1 MITRRDTL
9 LAGLAASVCWA
20 GEARGALASQVVRPE
35 SFGARGDGRSDDT
48 VALQRCLDSA
58 PAGAVVRL
66 RTGAVYRVDTN
77 YRPSRETVGG
87 LRLKTGQVLE
97 LNGAEL
103 RALPTAAPHGS
114 VVQAFRT
121 SGWKIVGPGR
131 IAGERTG
138 HRGTAGEW
146 GMGISAWGSSGWQI
160 VGGVEVADCWGDG
173 VYVGSAG
180 AGFCENFLIDAVKVR
195 NCRRNGISIVAGR
208 NGEIRN
214 CDIEKIDGT
223 APFGGIDLEPN
234 QVSQPNRNIRI
245 TGGRMRNVGVGIYV
259 TVANQGVTISG
270 VDIEAQNSGVIIGDN
285 SVDVRIVGNPSI
297 KSLVGGREGAA
308 IRTVSRQPATIRGL
322 QIRNNQLSGGG
333 YFVIDIYGQGYAGL
347 VISGN
352 RIFAS
357 NAGTQGLARVGA
369 GQFTDNIGVIGPRA
383 GKQGQYFIHL
393 QTVSYGR
400 NSYRNESPHSMYSAF
415 RGGRD
420 IGGDRFE
427 SRTLKHFAEG
437 L

>member
-9 LAGLAASVCWA
+9 MAGLAASFCWA
-20 GEARGALASQVVRPE
+20 GEACGALAAQVFRPE
-35 SFGARGDGRSDDT
+35 DFGARGDGRSDDT
-48 VALQRCLDSA
+48 AALQRCLDSA

-66 RTGAVYRVDTN
+66 RTGAVYRIDSN
-77 YRPSRETVGG
+77 YRPSREKVGG
-87 LRLKTGQVLE
+87 LRLKSGQVLE

-103 RALPTAAPHGS
+103 RALPSPHPHSS

-131 IAGERTG
+131 ITGERTG
-138 HRGTAGEW
+138 HRGTGGEW
-146 GMGISAWGSSGWQI
+146 GMGISAWNSSGWQI

-173 VYVGSAG
+173 VYVGSTG
-180 AGFCENFLIDAVKVR
+180 GGFCENFLIDAVKVR

-234 QVSQPNRNIRI
+234 QVGQPNRNIRI
-245 TGGRMRNVGVGIYV
+245 IGGRMRNVGVGIYV
-259 TVANQGVTISG
+259 TVANQGVTITG
-270 VDIEAQNSGVIIGDN
+270 MDIEAGNSGILIGDN
-285 SVDVRIVGNPSI
+285 SSDVRIENNPGI
-297 KSLVGGREGAA
+297 KSLVGGAEGAA
-308 IRTVSRQPATIRGL
+308 IRTVAPNPATVRGL

-333 YFVIDIYGQGYAGL
+333 YFVIDIYGQGYGNL
-347 VISGN
+347 VVSGN
-352 RIFAS
+352 RISAT
-357 NAGTQGLARVGA
+357 NAGTQGVARIGA
-369 GQFTDNIGVIGPRA
+369 GQFTDNICVIGPRA
-383 GKQGQYFIHL
+383 GRKDEYFIHL

-420 IGGDRFE
+420 LGGDRFE
-427 SRTLKHFAEG
+427 SRSLRHFAES